1 MLIVVFP
8 DTLIFEKILRQ
19 GRQSIHTTPYISPT
33 LDVMSTPN
41 HVVQLYRRCLRSI
54 KLIHDHNQRATFFEY
69 TRDGFRRHR
78 HLHPDSREAHIACQD
93 ALDQVKSMEYYQD
106 MQATKL
112 KENKSKYPPNYFLRD
127 TSASTDTSSIQTT
140 PASEKKTQIVLQ
152 WLLSQLPH
160 MSKDDA
166 SDYATQLH
174 NLGFDSVAFIE
185 EELIEDDLSFMK
197 TAHRRVLMRRLSEK
211 RAEKDVK

>member
-1 MLIVVFP
+1 
-8 DTLIFEKILRQ
+8 
-19 GRQSIHTTPYISPT
+19 
-33 LDVMSTPN
+33 
-41 HVVQLYRRCLRSI
+41 
-54 KLIHDHNQRATFFEY
+54 
-69 TRDGFRRHR
+69 
-78 HLHPDSREAHIACQD
+78 
-93 ALDQVKSMEYYQD
+93 

-112 KENKSKYPPNYFLRD
+112 KENKNKYPPNYFARD

-140 PASEKKTQIVLQ
+140 RASEKTQIVLQ

-166 SDYATQLH
+166 SEYATQLH
-174 NLGFDSVAFIE
+174 DLGFDSVAFVE

-197 TAHRRVLMRRLSEK
+197 TAHRRVLMRRLSEI